1 MKKALTLLLFLITI
15 TVFSQEEENQFT
27 KHHEVKINAFNVLI
41 FKTIDL
47 SYEYLINEESSVG
60 TSILFNLNDEDTDGP
75 YYNETFAF
83 TPFYRRYFTKKY
95 AQGFFMEGFGMYNK
109 QQSAYYDYEVV
120 GPDGRYITNTSG
132 QDTNNFALGISLGAK
147 FVSKR
152 GFAFEFLAGVGRNI
166 FTSNNDYNTEFVP
179 RFATSLGY
187 RF

>member
-1 MKKALTLLLFLITI
+1 MKKTLSTLLFLITF
-15 TVFSQEEENQFT
+15 TAFSQADST
-27 KHHEVKINAFNVLI
+27 YVKHHEVKINAFNILI

-60 TSILFNLNDEDTDGP
+60 VSLLFNLNDEDTDGP

-83 TPFYRRYFTKKY
+83 TPFYRRYFSKKY

-109 QQSAYYDYEVV
+109 QQSYYYEYDIA
-120 GPDGRYITNTSG
+120 GPDGTVRSYTTD
-132 QDTNNFALGISLGAK
+132 QKTDNFALGISLGAK
-147 FVSKR
+147 FVSER